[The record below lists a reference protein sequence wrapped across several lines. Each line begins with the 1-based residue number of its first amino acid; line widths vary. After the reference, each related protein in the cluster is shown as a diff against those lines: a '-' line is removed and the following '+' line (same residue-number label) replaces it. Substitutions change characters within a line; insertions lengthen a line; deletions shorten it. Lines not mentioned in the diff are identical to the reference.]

1 VAAMPRGILEE
12 TICHHGGLSHKE
24 KLQEELQACTKASA
38 RIRRKLGMPLGQE
51 PLFLRKGRIRTS
63 QLDFFNLDREVPDG
77 TVTPTGPLGSNG
89 SRQEAAL
96 QVFNDPIDEFQSP
109 PVGLEQIDVR
119 PKKEPFVL
127 EEVQLDQPGRRSVE
141 IPIHSP
147 EEAKAFA
154 ANYAVA
160 SHTPVD
166 VDLEKNEIVPDDP
179 TQAPPDQPEEEI
191 QYWVM
196 EGSDGSGPVVVHHE
210 HHVSH
215 AHHDHHAH
223 HAHHGG
229 KDGMSYSHEE
239 TITHTGNGGHH
250 GEGHMMVRHHVVHR
264 VEPQRQ
270 RFVPPPPPPDD
281 DMRLLDEPQ
290 VESLQPKI
298 VLGGLLAIF
307 AQVYLWGNVFVTLF
321 KPNRPPPPGTAPV
334 PSPREELPAQA
345 PQVPLVLFGAGGAVG
360 EAQSMVP
367 PNEAANQEA
376 PAASAS

>member
-1 VAAMPRGILEE
+1 
-12 TICHHGGLSHKE
+12 
-24 KLQEELQACTKASA
+24 
-38 RIRRKLGMPLGQE
+38 
-51 PLFLRKGRIRTS
+51 
-63 QLDFFNLDREVPDG
+63 
-77 TVTPTGPLGSNG
+77 
-89 SRQEAAL
+89 
-96 QVFNDPIDEFQSP
+96 
-109 PVGLEQIDVR
+109 
-119 PKKEPFVL
+119 
-127 EEVQLDQPGRRSVE
+127 
-141 IPIHSP
+141 
-147 EEAKAFA
+147 
-154 ANYAVA
+154 
-160 SHTPVD
+160 
-166 VDLEKNEIVPDDP
+166 
-179 TQAPPDQPEEEI
+179 
-191 QYWVM
+191 M

-321 KPNRPPPPGTAPV
+321 KPNRPPPPGEFKDIPPPDSSPFESVLLDPEAITAVQCDRP
-334 PSPREELPAQA
+334 PSVQA
-345 PQVPLVLFGAGGAVG
+345 MLEQ
-360 EAQSMVP
+360 EAQKLGSDPVLSEP
-367 PNEAANQEA
+367 IFGKSSNEPLLKSLHAFDGAAENEEPRRIFREIFAGKAGLSQAVAGFGVVDVAEPFDFKHGKHHRDILDDTVYEQLLVDAQVFLARYGISDCLVGPSRSYSIQIRVQEGLA
-376 PAASAS
+376 YPK

>member
-1 VAAMPRGILEE
+1 MPRGILEE
-12 TICHHGGLSHKE
+12 TICHHPGGFSRKE
-24 KLQEELQACTKASA
+24 ELQEELEACTKASA
-38 RIRRKLGMPLGQE
+38 RLRKLGLPCLGQE
-51 PLFLRKGRIRTS
+51 QLFLRKGRIRTS
-63 QLDFFNLDREVPDG
+63 ALDFFNDDQRSAPLDGEIPELLGREDP
-77 TVTPTGPLGSNG
+77 
-89 SRQEAAL
+89 AL
-96 QVFNDPIDEFQSP
+96 QVFKDPMDDFQAP
-109 PVGLEQIDVR
+109 PVGLEQIDVPR
-119 PKKEPFVL
+119 PGPRERPFAL

-147 EEAKAFA
+147 EEAKVFA

-166 VDLEKNEIVPDDP
+166 VDLDKNEIVPDDP
-179 TQAPPDQPEEEI
+179 SQAPVDQPEEEV

-215 AHHDHHAH
+215 GHHDHGHVAGH
-223 HAHHGG
+223 HG

-239 TITHTGNGGHH
+239 TITTGNGVNH
-250 GEGHMMVRHHVVHR
+250 GQGHMTVRHHIVHR
-264 VEPQRQ
+264 VHEHEPQRQ

-290 VESLQPKI
+290 VEPLQPKI

-321 KPNRPPPPGTAPV
+321 KPNRSPNPAPGAAPLS
-334 PSPREELPAQA
+334 SPTREEVPAAQ
-345 PQVPLVLFGAGGAVG
+345 PPLVLFGAGGAVG
-360 EAQSMVP
+360 EARSTHEETQT
-367 PNEAANQEA
+367 A
-376 PAASAS
+376 